1 MKAALFFEDNQLCH
15 LGENIGKKAIKVSTI
30 TTEDDKVVSK
40 KNSEVKNRNMNY
52 FIQWLVDCG
61 IKMIYV
67 SGIDEKIK
75 RFFEQMKIIVNV
87 KKQSDKTLL
96 LAEITSQK

>member
-1 MKAALFFEDNQLCH
+1 MRITMKVGIISINKYSKHLNFGAALHSYAFQQYL
-15 LGENIGKKAIKVSTI
+15 
-30 TTEDDKVVSK
+30 DK
-40 KNSEVKNRNMNY
+40 
-52 FIQWLVDCG
+52 Q
-61 IKMIYV
+61 
-67 SGIDEKIK
+67 GIDNVIIDYLPRFMKTYNMKYPFLSEQPKEKIK

>member
-1 MKAALFFEDNQLCH
+1 
-15 LGENIGKKAIKVSTI
+15 
-30 TTEDDKVVSK
+30 
-40 KNSEVKNRNMNY
+40 
-52 FIQWLVDCG
+52 
-61 IKMIYV
+61 MIYV